1 MIPVDVGQEDMR
13 AALASSEVAFK
24 QIVAQPMQAHAGI
37 EDECGGAL
45 GLNFEA
51 GGIAPVDLGVRVG
64 GGYLCA
70 GAPKLDLQG

>member
-1 MIPVDVGQEDMR
+1 MIPVDVSQEDMR

-37 EDECGGAL
+37 EDEWGGAL

-51 GGIAPVDLGVRVG
+51 GGIAPVDLGVGVG
-64 GGYLCA
+64 GGYFCA
-70 GAPKLDLQG
+70 GPPKLDLQG